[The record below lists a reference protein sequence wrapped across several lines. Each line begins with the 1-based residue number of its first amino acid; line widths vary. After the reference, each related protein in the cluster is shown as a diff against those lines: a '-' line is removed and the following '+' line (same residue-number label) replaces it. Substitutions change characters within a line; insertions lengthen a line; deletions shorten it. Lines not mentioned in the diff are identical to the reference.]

1 WTRLALLQ
9 VRSCEV
15 PLNSNPLRVRATLWG
30 LNAVVGGIR
39 SGQRPARPAEFEPG
53 WVPQSDCPPDC
64 TEVQVPGLL
73 PGTFGWS
80 TAGQTTAGMQ
90 LVCIVT
96 PQTSGERSHASPL
109 TTPVTGPSFVQAPI
123 SLLAVPMS
131 AGTSDILDSFTCGL
145 VLNPANVC
153 AAVM

>member
-1 WTRLALLQ
+1 GVVARHLRLIHG
-9 VRSCEV
+9 R
-15 PLNSNPLRVRATLWG
+15 
-30 LNAVVGGIR
+30 
-39 SGQRPARPAEFEPG
+39 
-53 WVPQSDCPPDC
+53 
-64 TEVQVPGLL
+64 
-73 PGTFGWS
+73 
-80 TAGQTTAGMQ
+80 QTTAGMQ

-145 VLNPANVC
+145 VLNPSNVC
-153 AAVM
+153 AAVMNQRGSPFDCATPVQ